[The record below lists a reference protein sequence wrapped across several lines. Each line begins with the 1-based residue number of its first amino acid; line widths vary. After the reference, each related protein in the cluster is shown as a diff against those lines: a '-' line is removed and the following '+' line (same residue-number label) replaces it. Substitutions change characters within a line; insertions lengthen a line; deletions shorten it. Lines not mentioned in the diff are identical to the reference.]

1 MAPTLG
7 TFGSASVVSFGGRIP
22 RRAAAGSTFF
32 GGNVSY
38 ASLRDF
44 GLDAVESSSAS
55 ITAGGTLTIDS
66 QALGSYDYRVVVGDT
81 TVSSFTA
88 GDWFTATED
97 TRSACIFVK
106 GNLTIDSGI
115 TFIPS
120 VRKLFTFVYV
130 KGNLTLN
137 GTLSMTQ
144 RGANHRGTGTSGG
157 ATTAAAIR
165 IATGT
170 FSAVTNPEIPAS
182 GGGGGQT
189 NAAGGT
195 AGTGGGTGGGG
206 AGSGVGTAGGK
217 GSAGTSFTGGSGGGG
232 FGASGGGPGY
242 DAEDRGGRGGN
253 ARSGG
258 NWTGAGSG
266 NPGGTAIGNADSAS
280 GTGGVLVIICTGTF
294 SGTGSAQANGVR
306 GGNSYGSGGSD
317 GNGGGTGGGSVTI
330 MYTTDSSSITPTAS
344 GGAGG
349 TGSGPSGG
357 AGGNGTAR
365 KLALA

>member
-7 TFGSASVVSFGGRIP
+7 TFGSASIVSFGGRMP
-22 RRAAAGSTFF
+22 RRRAAPGSTFS

-55 ITAGGTLTIDS
+55 ITAGGTLSINS
-66 QALGSYDYRVVVGDT
+66 EALGSYDYRVVVGDT
-81 TVSSFTA
+81 TVSSFTV
-88 GDWFTATED
+88 GDWFTATQD
-97 TRSACIFVK
+97 TRSACIFVR
-106 GNLTIDSGI
+106 GNLTINAGI

-189 NAAGGT
+189 NAAAGT
-195 AGTGGGTGGGG
+195 AGTAGGTGGGG
-206 AGSGVGTAGGK
+206 AGSGSPGVGGK

-232 FGASGGGPGY
+232 SGQGVAGGN
-242 DAEDRGGRGGN
+242 AEDRGGRGGN
-253 ARSGG
+253 AASSG

-266 NPGGTAIGNADSAS
+266 NPGGTAIGTADSAS

-317 GNGGGTGGGSVTI
+317 GHGGGTGGGSVTI
-330 MYTTDSSSITPTAS
+330 MFGTDTSSITPTAS

-349 TGSGPSGG
+349 VGSGPSGG
-357 AGGNGTAR
+357 AGGAGTAR